1 MLRIRL
7 ARGGTNRRPHYSIV
21 IAEQHAP
28 RDGRF
33 IEKIGTLNPI
43 VRDEAKRVVLNVE
56 RVKHWLS
63 VGAQPTDR
71 LRRILDGAGLMKRE
85 ARNNPVK
92 MLPKKK
98 AQERTAAKAAKDA
111 AAAADGEAK
120 AE

>member
-21 IAEQHAP
+21 VADQHAP

-43 VRDEAKRVVLNVE
+43 QRDESKRVVLDIE
-56 RVKHWLS
+56 RAKHWLS

-71 LRRILDGAGLMKRE
+71 LARLLDGAGLLKRE
-85 ARNNPVK
+85 VRSNPTK

-98 AQERTAAKAAKDA
+98 AQERAAAKVAKAAGD
-111 AAAADGEAK
+111 AK

>member
-21 IAEQHAP
+21 IADPHAP

-43 VRDEAKRVVLNVE
+43 VSDETKRVVIDLE
-56 RVKHWLS
+56 RAKHWLS
-63 VGAQPTDR
+63 KGAQPTDR
-71 LRRILDGAGLMKRE
+71 IARILDGAGLLKR
-85 ARNNPVK
+85 ATPNNPTK

-98 AQERTAAKAAKDA
+98 ALSRLIGPPSCTV
-111 AAAADGEAK
+111 
-120 AE
+120 

>member
-21 IAEQHAP
+21 IADQHAP

-43 VRDEAKRVVLNVE
+43 VRDETKRVVLDAE
-56 RVKHWLS
+56 RAKHWLS
-63 VGAQPTDR
+63 VGAKPTDR
-71 LRRILDGAGLMKRE
+71 LARILDGAGLMKRE
-85 ARNNPVK
+85 ARNSPEK
-92 MLPKKK
+92 MQPKKK
-98 AQERTAAKAAKDA
+98 AQERAAAKAEKVAKA
-111 AAAADGEAK
+111 EGGEAK

>member
-21 IAEQHAP
+21 IADQHAP

-43 VRDEAKRVVLNVE
+43 VRDEAKRVVLDVE
-56 RVKHWLS
+56 RAKHWLS
-63 VGAQPTDR
+63 KGAQPTDR
-71 LRRILDGAGLMKRE
+71 LARILDGAGLMKRE
-85 ARNNPVK
+85 TRNNPTK

-98 AQERTAAKAAKDA
+98 AQERAAAKAEKDA
-111 AAAADGEAK
+111 AAAGGEAK

>member
-21 IAEQHAP
+21 IADQHAP

-43 VRDEAKRVVLNVE
+43 VRDEAKRVVIDIE
-56 RVKHWLS
+56 RAKHWLS
-63 VGAQPTDR
+63 KGAKPTDR
-71 LRRILDGAGLMKRE
+71 LARILDGAGLMKRE
-85 ARNNPVK
+85 ARNNPTK

-98 AQERTAAKAAKDA
+98 AQERAAAKAEKA
-111 AAAADGEAK
+111 AAGEAK

>member
-21 IAEQHAP
+21 IADQRAP

-43 VRDEAKRVVLNVE
+43 QRDETKRVVLDVE
-56 RVKHWLS
+56 RAKHWLS

-71 LRRILDGAGLMKRE
+71 LARLLDGAGVLKRE
-85 ARNNPVK
+85 TRSNPKK

-98 AQERTAAKAAKDA
+98 AQERATAKAAKAAA
-111 AAAADGEAK
+111 AAAGETK